1 MYTEFDGKK
10 LSDLNFS
17 TDRIKELQSHVQGAG
32 SDHGAFGYSAKT
44 EHHFQELDDPTK
56 SGSIEADMRAI
67 GKHLGYEHAGTLNH
81 DKVRD
86 FIMQEEETPSGPEIK
101 IEEITKPDSERL
113 ATAKERVQEYENEM
127 WNGKHAE
134 KMFAPSVDPQGFLEK
149 YKTNFAKNQQT
160 ANKGMQ
166 TPPSLRQKED

>member
-1 MYTEFDGKK
+1 MSDRFDGKK

-17 TDRIKELQSHVQGAG
+17 ADRIKELQSHVQGAG

-56 SGSIEADMRAI
+56 GGSIEADMRAI

-86 FIMQEEETPSGPEIK
+86 FIMQGGEEKKEGGFE
-101 IEEITKPDSERL
+101 IEEIIKPDSERL
-113 ATAKERVQEYENEM
+113 ATAKERVQEYESEA
-127 WNGKHAE
+127 WSGDKAK

-149 YKTNFAKNQQT
+149 YKTNFAKNQET
-160 ANKGMQ
+160 ANKSFQ
-166 TPPSLRQKED
+166 TPDSLKQKEE